1 MSVVGD
7 SIHKCPLCGSE
18 KLSAKSAKEV
28 ECGGCNSIFS
38 VVDDPRL
45 ATLKLTVKKSTVKG
59 WQPGVT
65 LLSVPNME
73 IVQKTATAAKAH
85 HA

>member
-18 KLSAKSAKEV
+18 KLSAKSQNEV
-28 ECGGCNSIFS
+28 ECSGCGSSFS
-38 VVDDPRL
+38 VVADPRL
-45 ATLKLTVKKSTVKG
+45 ATLKLTVKKTTLKG

-73 IVQKTATAAKAH
+73 IVHKAAMAAKTH
-85 HA
+85 HS

>member
-7 SIHKCPLCGSE
+7 SIHKCPLCGSDKVRE
-18 KLSAKSAKEV
+18 KGRGEV
-28 ECGGCNSIFS
+28 ECTACGSSFS
-38 VVDDPRL
+38 VVPDPRL
-45 ATLKLTVKKSTVKG
+45 ATLKLTVKKTSLKG
-59 WQPGVT
+59 WQAGAT

-73 IVQKTATAAKAH
+73 VVQKSAVAAKSH